1 LLHGFKNYL
10 KKFFYD
16 NIKAMKIYALIGKS
30 GTGKSFQAI
39 GLCER
44 ESIQCIVDDGL
55 FIRKGAVLAGRS
67 AKRQATKVGAI
78 KTALFSD
85 DGHRDDVAAKIKEAA
100 PESLLVVGTSDRM
113 IDQITERLGL
123 KQADERIYIESL
135 TTADERRIANYR
147 RNELG
152 QHIIPAPTL
161 EVKRDF
167 SGYFIHPLK
176 ILKDIREGRAQ
187 ATERSVVRPTFS
199 YFGSYSISD
208 RAIADIARAA
218 ARNIPAIAHVR
229 NVFVKKRRNGV
240 IIDAGI
246 VVRAGGPI
254 LDAARKFQLVI
265 VENIEAMTAMNVLG
279 ADVEI
284 KYLEWPAQPAP
295 PEGGGD

>member
-1 LLHGFKNYL
+1 
-10 KKFFYD
+10 
-16 NIKAMKIYALIGKS
+16 MKVYALVGKS

-44 ESIQCIVDDGL
+44 EKIQGIIDDGL
-55 FIRKGAVLAGRS
+55 FISKGTVLAGMS

-78 KTALFSD
+78 KTALFASD
-85 DGHRDDVAAKIKEAA
+85 DHKNEVTAKIEAIV
-100 PESLLVVGTSDRM
+100 PDSLLVIGTSDRM

-123 KQADERIYIESL
+123 PHADERIYIESL
-135 TTADERRIANYR
+135 TTPDERKIADYR

-176 ILKDIREGRAQ
+176 ILKDVRDGRANAQ
-187 ATERSVVRPTFS
+187 ERSVVRPTYS

-208 RAIADIARAA
+208 SALADIVRAA
-218 ARNIPAIAHVR
+218 AASVPAVAKVTS
-229 NVFVKKRRNGV
+229 VFIKKRQDGV

-246 VVRAGGPI
+246 VVQAGGSI
-254 LDAARKFQLVI
+254 LDTARAFQNAAK
-265 VENIEAMTAMNVLG
+265 ENIETMTAMNVLG

-284 KYLEWPAQPAP
+284 NYLEWPAVSAL
-295 PEGGGD
+295 PESGGN